1 LIPMVAGLVLIA
13 AIVALAVVGLRQAA
27 ADGQP
32 SFLFPWQD
40 GVTWYTGEAGFHSTN
55 DAIDFFPP
63 DTGFSETVRC
73 VGDPDWVFEES
84 AYWVLAS
91 APGTVSDTGEAY
103 VTLDHGGGWYSRY
116 YHLSDHQVALGDVVQ
131 TGQRLGHPSTLGD
144 CSSGPHVH
152 FWVQGPDGQTTR
164 NVALSGVPTTGL
176 GINEPRS
183 ATGNYDIGVEPTP
196 TPTAAPTDTP
206 TPTSAPTDT
215 PTPTPS
221 PTPQVFAAGDANCD
235 GLVTPADALI
245 ILQVSAGID
254 PSACAASH
262 SETNCDGAVTPADA
276 IAVLEMTLGDRAQP
290 AKAACESPSPT
301 VEPSPTPTPEQTAEP
316 SDTSTVALAARS
328 TTAPTR

>member
-1 LIPMVAGLVLIA
+1 MLAGLVLIT
-13 AIVALAVVGLRQAA
+13 AIVALAVVGLRRAS

-40 GVTWYTGEAGFHSTN
+40 GVTWYTGEAGFHSAN
-55 DAIDFFPP
+55 NAIDFFPP

-73 VGDPDWVFEES
+73 VGDPDWVFQES

-91 APGTVSDTGEAY
+91 ATGTVVDEGEPY
-103 VTLDHGGGWYSRY
+103 VTLDHGGWLSRY
-116 YHLSDHQVALGDVVQ
+116 YHLSDHQFALGDVVYV
-131 TGQRLGHPSTLGD
+131 GQRLGHPSTLGD

-164 NVALSGVPTTGL
+164 NVTLSGVPTTNL

-206 TPTSAPTDT
+206 TPTAAPTD
-215 PTPTPS
+215 TPTPS

-235 GLVTPADALI
+235 GLVTPTDAVI
-245 ILQVSAGID
+245 ILQIAAGID

-262 SETNCDGAVTPADA
+262 AETNCDGVVTPADA
-276 IAVLEMTLGDRAQP
+276 IAVLEMALGDGARP
-290 AKAACESPSPT
+290 VKTACESPSPT
-301 VEPSPTPTPEQTAEP
+301 VEPSPAPTPEQTTGP
-316 SDTSTVALAARS
+316 SGTPSVAVTARP
-328 TTAPTR
+328 TATPHGAD

>member
-1 LIPMVAGLVLIA
+1 LIPMAAGLVLIA
-13 AIVALAVVGLRQAA
+13 AIVALAVVGLRRAS

-40 GVTWYTGEAGFHSTN
+40 GVTWYTGEAGFHSAN

-91 APGTVSDTGEAY
+91 APGTVTDVGEAY
-103 VTLDHGGGWYSRY
+103 VTLDHGGGWLSRY
-116 YHLSDHQVALGDVVQ
+116 YHLSDHQVALGDAVL

-164 NVALSGVPTTGL
+164 NVILSGVPTTGL

-206 TPTSAPTDT
+206 PPTSAPTDT
-215 PTPTPS
+215 PTPS
-221 PTPQVFAAGDANCD
+221 PVPQVFAAGDANCD
-235 GLVTPADALI
+235 GLVTPADAVI
-245 ILQVSAGID
+245 ILQVAAGIV

-262 SETNCDGAVTPADA
+262 ADANCDGAVTPADA

-290 AKAACESPSPT
+290 VKAACESPSPT
-301 VEPSPTPTPEQTAEP
+301 VEPSPTPTPQQTAGP
-316 SDTSTVALAARS
+316 SGTSTVAVTARP
-328 TTAPTR
+328 TTTPGR